1 MCEFYGIEGTMK
13 EIQLLLK
20 CLIEET
26 NVTPSQLARW
36 TRMSYTTVWRIVNGR
51 SEGSVASL
59 NKLLNIFG
67 CQLTVRRIPDRQ
79 EDIDP
84 NTGKYRRPFD
94 DPIVGN
100 PRPAKIRA
108 LRMKTKRP

>member
-1 MCEFYGIEGTMK
+1 MK
-13 EIQLLLK
+13 EIPLLLK

-26 NVTPSQLARW
+26 NLTPSQLAHF
-36 TRMSYTTVWRIVNGR
+36 TRMSYTTVWRIVNGK
-51 SEGSVASL
+51 SEGSVTSL

-67 CQLTVRRIPDRQ
+67 CQLTVRRIPNRQ

-94 DPIVGN
+94 DPIEGN
-100 PRPAKIRA
+100 EKLAKIRA
-108 LRMKTKRP
+108 VRMKTERP